1 MFWNLNR
8 LLTAVFL
15 VLLAGAFYFSYERI
29 LFSDAAF
36 ILTRIINSGSLQ
48 IQEHRYGSFITQ
60 SFPLIASGLHLP
72 LPVVVVLY
80 SISFNLFYLSVVLLL
95 LFRFREQGLAILMGF
110 YFVLFV
116 SDTYFW
122 TNNEVHQG
130 IAWMFL
136 FFAITTKMNR
146 KRVSI
151 IFFLPVFLVLAFL
164 SVFTHPLVA
173 FPLCFLWIL
182 FLLQERWS
190 FRLWEIYFYS
200 LVLAALC
207 FWKFQLSTSESQSHY
222 DVEKLQNA
230 TQLSYELIRSAFT
243 STMAREIITRSLT
256 YYWLVPLL
264 LMAGVWSAAKQKK
277 WLPLML
283 TLGTGLVY
291 FLALCITFTDFL
303 PFYMES
309 ELMPLSIIATALFVF
324 YTLPVLKE
332 KHALAILAF
341 IFLTR
346 FVYIAIAAPAWVER
360 KEWLMTTLDKMKSEN
375 IYKGYVVDEDKY
387 RARLYL
393 TWGLPYESLLA
404 SALEGEKPNRSFIM
418 TGSGIPG
425 WKMPQSPGEIMGS
438 FENHRA
444 GDFNPY
450 YFSVDTLT
458 LYRQITP

>member
-48 IQEHRYGSFITQ
+48 IQEHRYGSFVTQ
-60 SFPLIASGLHLP
+60 SFPLISSKLHLP

-80 SISFNLFYLSVVLLL
+80 SISFNLFYLAVVLLL
-95 LFRFREQGLAILMGF
+95 LFRFREQGLAVLMAF
-110 YFVLFV
+110 YFLLFV

-136 FFAITTKMNR
+136 FFAITTKMKKDR
-146 KRVSI
+146 ARI
-151 IFFLPVFLVLAFL
+151 IFFLPAFLVLAFL

-182 FLLQERWS
+182 FLLQKRWA
-190 FRLWEIYFYS
+190 FRLWEIIFYS
-200 LVLAALC
+200 LLLAALC
-207 FWKFQLSTSESQSHY
+207 FWKFRFSTSESQSHY

-230 TQLSYELIRSAFT
+230 TQLHFELIRSAFT
-243 STMAREIITRSLT
+243 SPMAKEIISRSFT
-256 YYWLVPLL
+256 SYWLVPLL
-264 LMAGVWSAAKQKK
+264 VTAGLWSAARQKK
-277 WLPLML
+277 WLPILL
-283 TLGTGLVY
+283 TLGTGVVY
-291 FLALCITFTDFL
+291 FLALCITFTDFM

-309 ELMPLSIIATALFVF
+309 ELMPLSIIATALFVY
-324 YTLPVLKE
+324 YTLPLLEE
-332 KHALAILAF
+332 KHALYILAF

-346 FVYIAIAAPAWVER
+346 FVYIAVAAPAWVDR
-360 KEWLMTTLDKMKSEN
+360 KEWLMATLDKMKTEN
-375 IYKGYVVDEDKY
+375 VYKGYVVDEEKY
-387 RARLYL
+387 RDRLFL

-404 SALEGEKPNRSFIM
+404 SAMNGEKPQRSFIM
-418 TGSGIPG
+418 TGSEIPG
-425 WKMPQSPGEIMGS
+425 WKMPKSPGEIMGS

-444 GDFNPY
+444 VDFNPY
-450 YFSVDTLT
+450 YFSIDTLT
-458 LYRQITP
+458 NYRQITP